1 MRKQLRLQKLQSVRG
16 GVQTLLREITL
27 SKKLKESIESQLA
40 LEAATRLRLNSYKN
54 ELTQL
59 LSVFEAVDRNILL
72 PHIPALVPLVAKG
85 LHLPLPAILCQQLWK
100 IMSRAALQEFST
112 GKVMLAVMEA
122 VLLCSYSPH
131 PPHLSH
137 TTSSPPTSTV
147 SPTLSSI
154 PSTISPTLPSSHPLP
169 TSLTRPT
176 PTLPTSPHLPHTTLI
191 PTHLHCLVWDPLKAL
206 WFAEVSIQ
214 VLGVKEGILPSLV
227 DLLELLQKHTYPS
240 QSHYEVA
247 QAMLLPFFHALLF
260 RRPQLS
266 TTSLVISILTSEGNS
281 RFLLKVFP
289 CYHFLFLS
297 LAF

>member
-112 GKVMLAVMEA
+112 GKVILAVMEA

-131 PPHLSH
+131 LPYLSH
-137 TTSSPPTSTV
+137 TTSSPPTST
-147 SPTLSSI
+147 
-154 PSTISPTLPSSHPLP
+154 ISPTQPSSHPLP
-169 TSLTRPT
+169 TSPT
-176 PTLPTSPHLPHTTLI
+176 LPSPPSPPLPHYLIPTLHPLPHYHPYPPPSLSHYPHPTLHPPLSHYLPPPSPPLPTSP
-191 PTHLHCLVWDPLKAL
+191 
-206 WFAEVSIQ
+206 
-214 VLGVKEGILPSLV
+214 ILPSSPP
-227 DLLELLQKHTYPS
+227 T
-240 QSHYEVA
+240 
-247 QAMLLPFFHALLF
+247 
-260 RRPQLS
+260 S
-266 TTSLVISILTSEGNS
+266 TAWFGIL
-281 RFLLKVFP
+281 
-289 CYHFLFLS
+289 
-297 LAF
+297 